1 MIISSINLKDEYEL
15 TNDMFFQW
23 TQLKHAISTMWKT
36 LISSISDI
44 AEKNCIKIVTL
55 LKEARILS
63 VEKLSSKKIFFDLNF
78 KHR

>member
-23 TQLKHAISTMWKT
+23 TQLKHAIPTMWKT

-44 AEKNCIKIVTL
+44 AEKN
-55 LKEARILS
+55 
-63 VEKLSSKKIFFDLNF
+63 
-78 KHR
+78 